1 MRAESRTKNS
11 LINAI
16 TAMAGQGISLIIS
29 FVTRIIFIQQ
39 LGNVYLGINS
49 LFTNIVGLLSL
60 AELGIGSSINYSLY
74 KPLAN
79 KNIEKIKSLMNLYK
93 KVYYAIGTIIMLIGI
108 AMMPFLD
115 FFMKNTETNSVPN
128 LQVIFLLFVL
138 NSAVSYFYSFKR
150 ALIIS
155 DQKRYIATIYRYAFY
170 ILMNFAQIFVLIVT
184 QNFILYL
191 ILALLCTIFE
201 NLCVSH
207 KANRMYPYLKDRK
220 IEKLKQSD
228 ATEIKKNTLALLF
241 HKIGSSVVNSTDNI
255 LISKIVGIVV
265 VGIYSNYLLI
275 TNALNIVIAQ
285 FFTALTASLGNL
297 AVTETTK
304 KSEEIFYEIFFLN
317 FCIVCIISISIFSTI
332 DLLIESWFGYDMI
345 LDRGVLICIIIN
357 FYLYQI
363 RRTVLTYR
371 DAYGL
376 FWYDRYKALIEAFI
390 NLLVSVILGW
400 RIGLIG
406 IFIGTIISTLLTSI
420 WIEPYVLFKY
430 GFNHSGKKYYLT
442 LIIYTIFTALVCM
455 LCESII
461 KIMNLCGFLG
471 FIIGVIICTLLVS
484 GLIIL
489 AFSHTNEFKS
499 LKKKIKKLFYFL
511 KIERK
516 YKNA

>member
-1 MRAESRTKNS
+1 M
-11 LINAI
+11 
-16 TAMAGQGISLIIS
+16 
-29 FVTRIIFIQQ
+29 V
-39 LGNVYLGINS
+39 
-49 LFTNIVGLLSL
+49 
-60 AELGIGSSINYSLY
+60 
-74 KPLAN
+74 
-79 KNIEKIKSLMNLYK
+79 
-93 KVYYAIGTIIMLIGI
+93 
-108 AMMPFLD
+108 
-115 FFMKNTETNSVPN
+115 
-128 LQVIFLLFVL
+128 
-138 NSAVSYFYSFKR
+138 
-150 ALIIS
+150 
-155 DQKRYIATIYRYAFY
+155 
-170 ILMNFAQIFVLIVT
+170 
-184 QNFILYL
+184 
-191 ILALLCTIFE
+191 
-201 NLCVSH
+201 
-207 KANRMYPYLKDRK
+207 
-220 IEKLKQSD
+220 
-228 ATEIKKNTLALLF
+228 
-241 HKIGSSVVNSTDNI
+241 
-255 LISKIVGIVV
+255 
-265 VGIYSNYLLI
+265 
-275 TNALNIVIAQ
+275 
-285 FFTALTASLGNL
+285 
-297 AVTETTK
+297 
-304 KSEEIFYEIFFLN
+304 
-317 FCIVCIISISIFSTI
+317 
-332 DLLIESWFGYDMI
+332 
-345 LDRGVLICIIIN
+345 IIIN